1 MTSSVHSLDV
11 AAFRDNADAI
21 LTAATQGDARVPG
34 VVAMV
39 TDLQQMVEADERP
52 DVILETALP
61 VKFSETIVEAIGEEP
76 EVPERFQ
83 GILDSERRWCSYPQN
98 TVDC

>member
-39 TDLQQMVEADERP
+39 TDRDGNVYEGAAGVRNIAEPAEMTLSLIHISEPTRP
-52 DVILETALP
+52 
-61 VKFSETIVEAIGEEP
+61 
-76 EVPERFQ
+76 
-83 GILDSERRWCSYPQN
+83 Y
-98 TVDC
+98 